1 MSALVERPGTQLQE
15 AVSSQ
20 PTFAQAIS
28 IGMAQTASADLKS
41 AQITKFGTPAT
52 ACVLRNQLNAQL
64 TRDGIIIRVFA
75 LRLQTALLLL
85 QRTGATEILKQ
96 MIASA
101 LIQVLAMQAN
111 TGIMQLANACT
122 PTKSAQKSS
131 TLTQNLVSADTLTL
145 ATVQLAGSMTK

>member
-28 IGMAQTASADLKS
+28 IGTAQTANADLQS

-52 ACVLRNQLNAQL
+52 ACVLRNQLNAQP
-64 TRDGIIIRVFA
+64 TRDGIIIRAFA
-75 LRLQTALLLL
+75 LRLQTALSLLL
-85 QRTGATEILKQ
+85 KTGATEIRKQ
-96 MIASA
+96 MTATA
-101 LIQVLAMQAN
+101 LIQALAMLAN
-111 TGIMQLANACT
+111 TGIMQLVNAFT

-131 TLTQNLVSADTLTL
+131 TSTQKLVSVDTSTHV
-145 ATVQLAGSMTK
+145 TVQLAGSMTK